1 MRFTIS
7 TIVAG
12 VTGALAGSLLMASA
26 VTGQDANREPVM
38 LDQVVGQEA
47 RLAGACKEGQ
57 AVAGSL
63 GLSGLAC
70 DCTHYL
76 TADRPER
83 NRWEFRSEPTILGV
97 IRGGPADGKLEE
109 GDAIVAIDGQLITTR
124 EGGRRFAQVRP
135 DAPVGLTVRRDGRER
150 RVTITAG
157 SRCLSVEPAPVAD
170 VAVGV
175 EPELAPA
182 VGIAVRPDTVAM
194 PAPPRRATGATVSPE
209 PALADAE
216 PAAGV
221 GVAAE
226 VAPVADAPPV
236 AGVAVGLPPA
246 PPDVWSSP
254 QGWLGLSFSC
264 TRCGIH
270 VADTGAEGE
279 TMSVWEFSTPPVVE
293 SVEQDG
299 PAREAGVRAGDA
311 ITHIDDVDITSQEG
325 GRRFGRLEPGQE
337 VRLRV
342 ERSGRSREVRLRADE
357 RPRRDSSRGAAVW
370 SADRADQEDRADRRA
385 PVVPPPDR
393 WEGLANGRRAG
404 TSSEAARFTGLVGDV
419 LIQVTGGP
427 ITVEESD
434 TEVVIRSRDITVRI
448 SKTDDTKPERP

>member
-26 VTGQDANREPVM
+26 VTGQDTSREPVM

-175 EPELAPA
+175 EPEL
-182 VGIAVRPDTVAM
+182 
-194 PAPPRRATGATVSPE
+194 
-209 PALADAE
+209 